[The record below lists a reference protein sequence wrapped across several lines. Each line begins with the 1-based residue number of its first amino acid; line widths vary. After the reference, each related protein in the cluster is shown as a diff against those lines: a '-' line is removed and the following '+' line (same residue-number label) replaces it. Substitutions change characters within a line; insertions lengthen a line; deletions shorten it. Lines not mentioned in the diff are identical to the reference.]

1 MATQTTQT
9 TAQQQAAQQKE
20 LARKLEE
27 YIEKLDRVLEKGSRL
42 TVILRIHYSD
52 RYSDDEYEYRHVIL
66 PKQLLKMIPKDYFSP
81 DDSGVLRLLTEH
93 EWRGIGITQSLGW
106 EHYEVHGEIS

>member
-27 YIEKLDRVLEKGSRL
+27 YIEKLDRMLEKCSKTDSQFLGFI
-42 TVILRIHYSD
+42 TQIVILMTNMNTVMSFFPN
-52 RYSDDEYEYRHVIL
+52 S
-66 PKQLLKMIPKDYFSP
+66 S
-81 DDSGVLRLLTEH
+81 
-93 EWRGIGITQSLGW
+93 
-106 EHYEVHGEIS
+106 

>member
-27 YIEKLDRVLEKGSRL
+27 YIEKLDFVLKKGSR
-42 TVILRIHYSD
+42 TD
-52 RYSDDEYEYRHVIL
+52 GYR
-66 PKQLLKMIPKDYFSP
+66 
-81 DDSGVLRLLTEH
+81 
-93 EWRGIGITQSLGW
+93 
-106 EHYEVHGEIS
+106 

>member
-27 YIEKLDRVLEKGSRL
+27 YIEKLDRMLEKGSR
-42 TVILRIHYSD
+42 TDKS
-52 RYSDDEYEYRHVIL
+52 
-66 PKQLLKMIPKDYFSP
+66 
-81 DDSGVLRLLTEH
+81 
-93 EWRGIGITQSLGW
+93 SLGFITRT
-106 EHYEVHGEIS
+106 VTLMTNMNTVMLFFPNSS